1 MTNNIINMLVPIV
14 SYCLMALVVILPI
27 ALFFGFRAIISV
39 QMKKIAVMKGHE
51 KSHAFALC
59 FWLGIPGYIYV
70 VALPDLVQR
79 KQLETIINVV
89 NAKKLENF

>member
-1 MTNNIINMLVPIV
+1 MLIPIV
-14 SYCLMALVVILPI
+14 TYCLMALAVILPI
-27 ALFFGFRAIISV
+27 ALFFGLRAIISV
-39 QMKKIAVMKGHE
+39 HMKKIAIMKGHE
-51 KSHAFALC
+51 KAHAFALC

-89 NAKKLENF
+89 NTKKFENN